1 MSNSNEIKN
10 HVSALRDESADS
22 VVRATL
28 RRRVLEYR
36 ADHDLTQR
44 QFSEI
49 AKVSRTT
56 VQRIEACKSVAA
68 ISQIKVYRIVSD
80 SLL

>member
-10 HVSALRDESADS
+10 RISELRDESADS
-22 VVRATL
+22 VARATL

-36 ADHDLTQR
+36 ADHNLTQR
-44 QFSEI
+44 QFSDI
-49 AKVSRTT
+49 ARVGRTT